1 MKVGHRKKTLLT
13 EINMV
18 PFIDI
23 VLVLLIIFM
32 IVSPF
37 LSQSEMPIRLPR
49 ALSGMAVQSDEPL
62 KVRVTKDGD
71 YYLGAR
77 RILRNDVEAELK
89 SALAGAPGKAVMIEA
104 DRDVGFKSVVVA
116 LDAAERVGAAK
127 VGVAVE
133 NPSSEEGQPAPVP

>member
-1 MKVGHRKKTLLT
+1 MKVHRRKTLHT

-37 LSQSEMPIRLPR
+37 LAQSELPIRLPR
-49 ALSGMAVQSDEPL
+49 ALAGLAPQSNDPV
-62 KVRVTKDGD
+62 KVRVAKNGDMFVGSERVIRSQLEDKLKAALKDG
-71 YYLGAR
+71 AQ
-77 RILRNDVEAELK
+77 
-89 SALAGAPGKAVMIEA
+89 AVLIEA
-104 DRDVGFKSVVVA
+104 DRDVSFKNVIFA
-116 LDAAERVGAAK
+116 LDAAERLGAPK

-133 NPSSEEGQPAPVP
+133 NPEPEQ

>member
-1 MKVGHRKKTLLT
+1 
-13 EINMV
+13 MV

-49 ALSGMAVQSDEPL
+49 ALSGMAVQSDEPF
-62 KVRVTKDGD
+62 KVQVTKDGD
-71 YYLGAR
+71 YFMAGKR
-77 RILRNDVEAELK
+77 VLRNDVESELK
-89 SALAGAPGKAVMIEA
+89 ASLQGTPGRAVMIEA
-104 DRDVGFKSVVVA
+104 DRDTGFKSVVIA
-116 LDAAERVGAAK
+116 LDAAERAGASK

-133 NPSSEEGQPAPVP
+133 NPNPE

>member
-1 MKVGHRKKTLLT
+1 MKVTRKKGALLT

-49 ALSGMAVQSDEPL
+49 ALSGQSAPDEPL

-71 YYLGAR
+71 LYVGAERVIRTDLEARLKAALG
-77 RILRNDVEAELK
+77 
-89 SALAGAPGKAVMIEA
+89 GADKAVLIEA
-104 DRDVGFKSVVVA
+104 DRDVSFKNVVFA
-116 LDAAERVGAAK
+116 LDAAERVGAGK

-133 NPSSEEGQPAPVP
+133 NPEAAPQ

>member
-1 MKVGHRKKTLLT
+1 VKTGGKKKALLT

-49 ALSGMAVQSDEPL
+49 ALAGLAAASDDPL
-62 KVRVTKDGD
+62 KIQVTKDGD
-71 YYLGAR
+71 YYLAGR
-77 RILRNDVEAELK
+77 RILRNDVESELK
-89 SALAGAPGKAVMIEA
+89 AALAGAPGKGVMIEA
-104 DRDVGFKSVVVA
+104 DRDVSFKNVVIA
-116 LDAAERVGAAK
+116 PDGAERAGAAK

-133 NPSSEEGQPAPVP
+133 NPSSANP

>member
-1 MKVGHRKKTLLT
+1 MKITHHRKALHT

-37 LSQSEMPIRLPR
+37 LAQSELPIRLPR
-49 ALSGMAVQSDEPL
+49 ALAGLAPQADVPV

-71 YYLGAR
+71 MYVGSERTIRPNLQAK
-77 RILRNDVEAELK
+77 LKAAVEAG
-89 SALAGAPGKAVMIEA
+89 SQAVLIEA
-104 DRDVGFKSVVVA
+104 DRDVSFKHVVFA
-116 LDAAERVGAAK
+116 LDAAERVGAPK

-133 NPSSEEGQPAPVP
+133 NPEPSQ